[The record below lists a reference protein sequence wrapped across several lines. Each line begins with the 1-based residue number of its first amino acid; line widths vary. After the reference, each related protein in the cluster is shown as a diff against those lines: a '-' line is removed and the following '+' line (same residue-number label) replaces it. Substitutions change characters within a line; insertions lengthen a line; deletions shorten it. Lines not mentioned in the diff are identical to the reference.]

1 MKKYLTAFAG
11 ICLLALLGWACVARN
26 EETVYPR
33 PAGCDTANVRYSVEI
48 SQIITSQCL
57 DCHAAARANSLGGG
71 NNLEG
76 YNNLRNYTTGGFLQD
91 VVNHRN
97 GASPMPKGR
106 PKLDP
111 CSLAKIDKWIAAG
124 APNN

>member
-1 MKKYLTAFAG
+1 MKKWMMALTG
-11 ICLLALLGWACVARN
+11 VCLMLGLGWACVARN

-33 PAGCDTANVRYSVEI
+33 PAGCDTSLVRYSVEI
-48 SQIITSQCL
+48 TQIIASNCL
-57 DCHAAARANSLGGG
+57 ECHSAARANAQGGG

-76 YNNLRNYTTGGFLQD
+76 YANLRNYTTGGFLQD

-111 CSLAKIDKWIAAG
+111 CSLRKIDKWIAMG